1 METILGLVG
10 LAAFMAGVIAIA
22 AGITWS
28 VVKLTPGR
36 SKENA
41 TPPAGGVKT

>member
-10 LAAFMAGVIAIA
+10 LAAFMVAVISVA

-36 SKENA
+36 SKETTA
-41 TPPAGGVKT
+41 PPADGTT

>member
-1 METILGLVG
+1 METILGLIG
-10 LAAFMAGVIAIA
+10 LVAFMVAVISVA

-41 TPPAGGVKT
+41 APPAGEQT